1 MESPLAASLRVFFDS
16 NVILSAL
23 FSDRG
28 APRRILDILAARLP
42 PLHPL
47 VGAYNLL
54 EIERNLGKRLPGAWP
69 TARNLIDRLGFEI
82 VPLSAA
88 SAVAEWTPRVVAKD
102 APVIASAVA
111 AKASVLVTGDKKHL
125 LGLNDVRLEFRIL
138 LPVDFLDDFLPRFLA
153 AR

>member
-1 MESPLAASLRVFFDS
+1 MAGSLRVFLDS

-23 FSDRG
+23 FSERG
-28 APRRILDILAARLP
+28 APRRILDIMAARLP

-69 TARNLIDRLGFEI
+69 AARNLIDRLGFTI
-82 VPLSAA
+82 VPLPAA
-88 SAVAEWTPRVVAKD
+88 SAVAAWTPRVVAKD

-111 AKASVLVTGDKKHL
+111 GRASVLVTGDKKDL
-125 LGLNDVRLEFRIL
+125 FGLEDARLDFRIL
-138 LPVDFLDDFLPRFLA
+138 SLADFLDSVLPRFLA
-153 AR
+153 AWKK